1 MSRLPP
7 LTALKA
13 FEAAARHLSFTRAA
27 EELHVTQAAVSHQV
41 KALEDFLGQPLFMR
55 LTRAL
60 ELTPAGESYAP
71 VIKEAFETIERA
83 TRRLME
89 DQDSQGVLNV
99 SVSPTF
105 LSRWL
110 IPRLPAWQESHPE
123 IELRLVST
131 PRLADFVR
139 DGVDV
144 AIRHGRGIWPGL
156 SARRLFQ
163 AKSVPVASP
172 KLIAGP
178 QSLKEPADL
187 SRHVLLHD
195 LVEPDNWRIWLM
207 AAGVKEIEPERG
219 MRFGTG
225 ADAIQAAIEGAGVAL
240 ARRAIIR
247 RDVEEG
253 RLVIPFEVP
262 MPKDFAFYVVFPE
275 GSAKRPKVRAFTDWA
290 LDQAKTDAEAEDR
303 LD

>member
-7 LTALKA
+7 LTSLRA

-27 EELHVTQAAVSHQV
+27 QELHVTQAAVSHQV
-41 KALEDFLGQPLFMR
+41 KTLEDFLGQPLFLR

-60 ELTPAGESYAP
+60 ELTPAGEGLAP
-71 VIKEAFETIERA
+71 VLKEAFESIERA

-89 DQDSQGVLNV
+89 DQDRQGVLNV
-99 SVSPTF
+99 SVSPTI

-110 IPRLPAWQESHPE
+110 IPRLSSWQEAHPE

-131 PRLADFVR
+131 PKLADFVR

-156 SARRLFQ
+156 AAHRLFQ

-172 KLIAGP
+172 GLLAGP
-178 QSLKEPADL
+178 VPLNKPEDL
-187 SRHVLLHD
+187 ARHTLLHD
-195 LVEPDNWRIWLM
+195 LVEPDNWRIWLT
-207 AAGVKEIEPERG
+207 AAGVKEIDPERG
-219 MRFGTG
+219 MRLGTG
-225 ADAIQAAIEGAGVAL
+225 ADALEAAIAGAGVAL
-240 ARRAIIR
+240 ARRVIVR
-247 RDVEEG
+247 RDVEAG

-262 MPKDFAFYVVFPE
+262 MPKDFAFYVVYPE
-275 GSAKRPKVRAFTDWA
+275 GSAKRPKVKAFRDWA
-290 LDQAKTDAEAEDR
+290 LAEARADAEAEER
-303 LD
+303 EG

>member
-7 LTALKA
+7 LTALRA
-13 FEAAARHLSFTRAA
+13 FEVAARHLSFTRAA

-41 KALEDFLGQPLFMR
+41 KGLEDFLGQPLFMR

-60 ELTPAGESYAP
+60 ELTPAGEGYAP
-71 VIKEAFETIERA
+71 VLREAFEAIERA

-89 DQDSQGVLNV
+89 DQDRQGVLNV
-99 SVSPTF
+99 SVSPTI

-110 IPRLPAWQESHPE
+110 IPRLSHWQEVHPE

-131 PRLADFVR
+131 PKLADFVR

-156 SARRLFQ
+156 TAHRLFQ
-163 AKSVPVASP
+163 AKSVPVVSP
-172 KLIAGP
+172 KLLNGP
-178 QSLKEPADL
+178 ISLNEPGDL
-187 SRHVLLHD
+187 ARHTLLHD
-195 LVEPDNWRIWLM
+195 LVEPDNWRIWLN
-207 AAGVKEIEPERG
+207 AAGVKDIDPDRG

-225 ADAIQAAIEGAGVAL
+225 ADAVQAAVEGAGVAQ

-247 RDVEEG
+247 RDIEAG
-253 RLVIPFEVP
+253 RLVIPFEAP
-262 MPKDFAFYVVFPE
+262 MPKDFAFYVVYPE
-275 GSAKRPKVRAFTDWA
+275 GASKRPKVKAFCDWA
-290 LDQAKTDAEAEDR
+290 LAQAKEDSEAEER
-303 LD
+303 EG

>member
-1 MSRLPP
+1 MGRLPP
-7 LTALKA
+7 LASLKA

-41 KALEDFLGQPLFMR
+41 KSLEDFLGQSMFVR

-60 ELTPAGESYAP
+60 QLTPAGEAYAP
-71 VIKEAFETIERA
+71 VLKDAFEAIELA

-89 DQDSQGVLNV
+89 DQDRQGVLNV

-110 IPRLPAWQESHPE
+110 IPRLSDWQEAHPG
-123 IELRLVST
+123 IELRLAST
-131 PRLADFVR
+131 PKLADFVR

-144 AIRHGRGIWPGL
+144 AIRHGRGVWPGL
-156 SARRLFQ
+156 AAHRLFQ
-163 AKSVPVASP
+163 AQSVPVASP
-172 KLIAGP
+172 ELLKGP
-178 QSLKEPADL
+178 LALKKPEDL
-187 SRHVLLHD
+187 ARHTLLHD
-195 LVEPDNWRIWLM
+195 QVEPDNWRIWLT
-207 AAGVKEIEPERG
+207 AAGVADVAPERG

-225 ADAIQAAIEGAGVAL
+225 AEALEAALAGAGIAL
-240 ARRAIIR
+240 ARRAVIR
-247 RDVEEG
+247 RDIEAG

-275 GSAKRPKVRAFTDWA
+275 GSAKSPKVKAFRDWA
-290 LDQAKTDAEAEDR
+290 MDQAQADREAEEKE
-303 LD
+303 

>member
-1 MSRLPP
+1 MVRLPP
-7 LTALKA
+7 LTSLKA

-60 ELTPAGESYAP
+60 ELTPAGEGYAP
-71 VIKEAFETIERA
+71 VLKEAFESIERA

-89 DQDSQGVLNV
+89 DQDRQGVLNV

-110 IPRLPAWQESHPE
+110 IPRLAGWQEAHPE

-131 PRLADFVR
+131 PKLADFVR

-144 AIRHGRGIWPGL
+144 AIRHGRGVWPGL
-156 SARRLFQ
+156 TAIRLFQ
-163 AKSVPVASP
+163 ARSVPVASP
-172 KLIAGP
+172 KLLNGP
-178 QSLKEPADL
+178 TPLKVPDDL
-187 SRHVLLHD
+187 ARHTLLHD

-207 AAGVKEIEPERG
+207 AAGVKDIDPDRG

-225 ADAIQAAIEGAGVAL
+225 AEAIQAAVEGAGVAL
-240 ARRAIIR
+240 ARRALIR
-247 RDVEEG
+247 RDIEEG
-253 RLVIPFEVP
+253 RLTVPFAIPT
-262 MPKDFAFYVVFPE
+262 PKNFAFYLVFPD
-275 GSAKRPKVRAFTDWA
+275 GAAKRPKVKAFCDWA
-290 LDQAKTDAEAEDR
+290 LAEAKADALAED
-303 LD
+303 LEE

>member
-7 LTALKA
+7 LTSLRA

-41 KALEDFLGQPLFMR
+41 KSLEDFLGQPLFMR

-60 ELTPAGESYAP
+60 ELTPAGEGYAP
-71 VIKEAFETIERA
+71 VLKEAFESIERA

-89 DQDSQGVLNV
+89 DQDKQGVLNI

-110 IPRLPAWQESHPE
+110 IPRLAHWQEVHPQ

-131 PRLADFVR
+131 PKLADFVR
-139 DGVDV
+139 DGVDM
-144 AIRHGRGIWPGL
+144 AIRHGRGVWPGL
-156 SARRLFQ
+156 AAQRLFQ

-172 KLIAGP
+172 KLLAGP
-178 QSLKEPADL
+178 IPLARPEDL
-187 SRHVLLHD
+187 ARHTLLHD
-195 LVEPDNWRIWLM
+195 LVEPDNWRIWLA
-207 AAGVKEIEPERG
+207 AAGVKDIDPERG

-225 ADAIQAAIEGAGVAL
+225 AEALQAAIEGAGVAL

-247 RDVEEG
+247 RDIEEG
-253 RLVIPFEVP
+253 RLAIPFDAPTSKE
-262 MPKDFAFYVVFPE
+262 FAFYVVYPE
-275 GSAKRPKVRAFTDWA
+275 ASWKRPKVKAFCDWA
-290 LDQAKTDAEAEDR
+290 LGQAREDSEAEE
-303 LD
+303 LAG

>member
-7 LTALKA
+7 LTSLRA

-41 KALEDFLGQPLFMR
+41 KSLEDFLGQAMFIR

-60 ELTPAGESYAP
+60 QLTPAGESYAP
-71 VIKEAFETIERA
+71 VLKEAFEAIERA

-110 IPRLPAWQESHPE
+110 IPRLASWQEAHPE

-144 AIRHGRGIWPGL
+144 AIRHGRGVWPGL
-156 SARRLFQ
+156 AAHRLFQ

-172 KLIAGP
+172 DLLAGP
-178 QSLKEPADL
+178 LALRQPGDL
-187 SRHVLLHD
+187 VQHTLLHD
-195 LVEPDNWRIWLM
+195 QVEPDNWRIWLT
-207 AAGVKEIEPERG
+207 AAGVADVAPERG

-225 ADAIQAAIEGAGVAL
+225 AEALEAALAGAGIAL
-240 ARRAIIR
+240 ARRAVIR
-247 RDVEEG
+247 RDIEAG

-262 MPKDFAFYVVFPE
+262 MSKDFAFYVVFPE
-275 GSAKRPKVRAFTDWA
+275 GSAKRPKIKAFRDWA
-290 LDQAKTDAEAEDR
+290 LEQTRADREAEEKEI
-303 LD
+303 